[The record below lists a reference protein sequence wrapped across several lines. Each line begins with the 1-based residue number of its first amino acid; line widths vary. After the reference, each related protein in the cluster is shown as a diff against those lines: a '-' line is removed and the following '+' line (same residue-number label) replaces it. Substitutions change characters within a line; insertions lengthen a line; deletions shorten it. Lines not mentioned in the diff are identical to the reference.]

1 MAARPTRSPPRLG
14 CWGEPWGSRW
24 SSCGRRE
31 LRPCQPARPL
41 PARTSSHPRQ
51 AGGLG
56 DSPVQREAGG
66 SLEGHP
72 SARDVESLVNEGRCL
87 RLLHQ
92 LSACAL
98 AVWEPR
104 EQVKG
109 AASSP
114 AAPTGTGDRPGNA
127 RATLIEEERQCPST
141 SLSPRPFSV

>member
-1 MAARPTRSPPRLG
+1 MKCTGSQPTRSPPRLG

-31 LRPCQPARPL
+31 LRPCLPAWPL
-41 PARTSSHPRQ
+41 PARLHKLPPW
-51 AGGLG
+51 AGGGLG

-98 AVWEPR
+98 AVWELLQAHLLLR
-104 EQVKG
+104 G
-109 AASSP
+109 L
-114 AAPTGTGDRPGNA
+114 GTAQATPG
-127 RATLIEEERQCPST
+127 P
-141 SLSPRPFSV
+141 P